1 MIIRKERYL
10 SILIIDF
17 QFSEPSL
24 EELKIDKIEAK
35 VIIKVMQG
43 NKR

>member
-1 MIIRKERYL
+1 MIM

-17 QFSEPSL
+17 QFSLFNFQFSEASL

-35 VIIKVMQG
+35 VMIKV
-43 NKR
+43 K